1 LRIVSFIPTSAV
13 YANSEQ
19 LAMRLLL
26 LSIIVSIPLALLAW
40 YFARLGM
47 LRRQHESQIAESE
60 TRLRVLSRR
69 LLTAQEDERRR
80 LSRDLHDELG
90 QQITAV
96 TLDLQQA
103 VRPSAATRPS
113 ELIARALQGSL
124 AILDRIHELSTRVR
138 PAMLDDLGL
147 RDAVRDLAH
156 DLAARSGFELRLELR
171 LDGPDPDSQSG
182 TAAYRIV
189 QEALTNVVRHAQAK
203 QVSID
208 MLSDDKR
215 IKIVITDDGIG
226 LDMAAAAAADRL
238 GLLGMRER
246 AELLGGQFAIQST
259 LGSGTRI
266 DVELPL
272 HAKEDDGEEKETSA

>member
-1 LRIVSFIPTSAV
+1 MLFRSIEQLDPTVWNRLQESASGQLVHAKGIFTFRTLPPTGDSPAIPAPADPIPVVSAPGDTRLQPGDASDSTQNDSTLRIVSFIPTSVV
-13 YANSEQ
+13 YANSDQ

-96 TLDLQQA
+96 TLDLQQV
-103 VRPSAATRPS
+103 VRPSAATRPG

-138 PAMLDDLGL
+138 PAMLDDQIG
-147 RDAVRDLAH
+147 RAH
-156 DLAARSGFELRLELR
+156 
-171 LDGPDPDSQSG
+171 
-182 TAAYRIV
+182 V
-189 QEALTNVVRHAQAK
+189 
-203 QVSID
+203 
-208 MLSDDKR
+208 
-215 IKIVITDDGIG
+215 
-226 LDMAAAAAADRL
+226 
-238 GLLGMRER
+238 
-246 AELLGGQFAIQST
+246 
-259 LGSGTRI
+259 
-266 DVELPL
+266 
-272 HAKEDDGEEKETSA
+272 